1 MTKLFTFYLVWEP
14 FLVKFG
20 GEIEKEGMKGENV
33 YYERER
39 ERDLYMGFHLQR
51 LLSSHP
57 TRLKQGAEVHFVF
70 FILSHFLK
78 YQVI

>member
-20 GEIEKEGMKGENV
+20 GEIEREGMKGENV

-39 ERDLYMGFHLQR
+39 KREIYTPASTYKD
-51 LLSSHP
+51 
-57 TRLKQGAEVHFVF
+57 F
-70 FILSHFLK
+70 FPHTPHD
-78 YQVI
+78 